1 VTPPRHADAALP
13 DPMTDRLA
21 DELLAVARP
30 LAESVGQ
37 HLVEALASTRTIVT
51 KSTSTDLVTE
61 MDTWAERTLVD
72 GLLAARPDD
81 GILGEEGADIAG
93 TSGVVWSIDPIDG
106 TVNFVHGMPGFNV
119 SMGARIDGETVAAV
133 VVSPLHR
140 DTFTATLGGGAAR
153 NDEPIRCSEL
163 TDLRRAVVGTGFG
176 YDPARRRRQADVL
189 AAVIPQVADVRRVG
203 AAALDLCWV
212 ACGRLD
218 AYWEVG
224 LNDWD
229 HAAGALIATEAGAIC
244 TDLDGG
250 AVTVAFAM
258 AAPPALAGP
267 LRSVLHAADAA
278 AV

>member
-1 VTPPRHADAALP
+1 MTPPRRVDAARP
-13 DPMTDRLA
+13 DAMTDRLA
-21 DELLAVARP
+21 VELLAVARP
-30 LAESVGQ
+30 LAESVGRR
-37 HLVEALASTRTIVT
+37 LVESLASARTIGT

-61 MDTWAERTLVD
+61 MDTWAEQRLTE

-119 SMGARIDGETVAAV
+119 SMGARVDGETVAAV
-133 VVSPLHR
+133 VVSPLHG

-153 NDEPIRCSEL
+153 NDEPIRCSAL

-189 AAVIPQVADVRRVG
+189 AAVIPQVADVRRFG

-250 AVTVAFAM
+250 PVTVAFTL
-258 AAPPALAGP
+258 AAPPALVEP
-267 LRSVLHAADAA
+267 LRSVLQAADAA
-278 AV
+278 SV

>member
-1 VTPPRHADAALP
+1 
-13 DPMTDRLA
+13 MTDRLA

-37 HLVEALASTRTIVT
+37 HLVAALASVRTIAT

-61 MDTWAERTLVD
+61 MDTWAERTLVA
-72 GLLAARPDD
+72 GLLAARPAD
-81 GILGEEGADIAG
+81 GIMGEEGADIAG

-119 SMGARIDGETVAAV
+119 SMGARVDGETVAAV
-133 VVSPLHR
+133 VVSPLHG

-153 NDEPIRCSEL
+153 NDEPIQCSAL

-250 AVTVAFAM
+250 PVTVAFAM

-278 AV
+278 SV